1 MVGGENILETF
12 GRKNKAQQKK
22 IQEDLSVK
30 DFEAYLKK
38 LNAMKKEM
46 ANSEIDNENKKQS
59 AIVSAQKHLTRCYDL
74 VPNDFFREDCTRNA
88 DL

>member
-12 GRKNKAQQKK
+12 GRKNKTQQKK
-22 IQEDLSVK
+22 IQEDLSIK

-59 AIVSAQKHLTRCYDL
+59 AIVSAT
-74 VPNDFFREDCTRNA
+74 P
-88 DL
+88 